1 MGRARPMSSARRSWP
16 DTVLVQF
23 PGGASEA
30 EPPLSPF
37 PEGWYFVASRSAIE
51 QGNLLE
57 RQWLGQFI
65 IAWCNDEGAICV
77 ALSVC
82 PHLGSSLGPAAG
94 GRVRDG
100 LLICPFHGFAYDAA
114 GNCVVTP
121 NAPPPK
127 NARLSVLETREY
139 LGLVFAWWGID
150 GRTAQW
156 DLPAEPPIDGWSGLE
171 LRTLQFPG
179 HPQEMAENA
188 VDLGHLRYVHLY
200 DDVNAVDAPVVDG
213 SELVSRYEFSRR
225 RRIVAGIGLEYEISI
240 TIHVHGL
247 GYSLIEIREHTIGM
261 NCRMWALATPIDGTL
276 VDLLLVSQ
284 LERLLKPRRPI
295 AGLGFL
301 PVGLRTV
308 LMNKFMV
315 AMQERDVRQDIV
327 IWNRKQYLPHPTP
340 VPLRRPDRPV
350 PALLPAVLSGSQS
363 HCALIAGARMRF
375 VVACGS
381 RRFCEAAREGAGSS
395 EEPGTGL
402 EDVLRRNAA
411 LHRERSLSRRR
422 RRLRQLRIRSRKG
435 RVPCPCGDTVPTRAL
450 RAMRRPAAADPGSL
464 SVRAK
469 AAGRVLGVLRLPCGS
484 GHMAG
489 HPGAAL
495 EEGPATDIE

>member
-1 MGRARPMSSARRSWP
+1 MPSARRSWP

-37 PEGWYFVASRSAIE
+37 PEGWYFVASRCAIE

-114 GNCVVTP
+114 GNCVETP
-121 NAPPPK
+121 NAPPPR

-156 DLPAEPPIDGWSGLE
+156 DLPVEPPIDGWSGLE

-200 DDVNAVDAPVVDG
+200 DDVNAVDAPAVDG
-213 SELVSRYEFSRR
+213 TELVSRYEFSRSR
-225 RRIVAGIGLEYEISI
+225 HFFAGIGLVYEISI
-240 TIHVHGL
+240 AIHVHGL

-276 VDLLLVSQ
+276 VDLVLVSQ
-284 LERLLKPRRPI
+284 LEHLRKPKRLI

-327 IWNRKQYLPHPTP
+327 IWNRKQYLPHPTLCRSDGP
-340 VPLRRPDRPV
+340 IGRFRRYCRQFYPDPE
-350 PALLPAVLSGSQS
+350 A
-363 HCALIAGARMRF
+363 IA
-375 VVACGS
+375 
-381 RRFCEAAREGAGSS
+381 
-395 EEPGTGL
+395 
-402 EDVLRRNAA
+402 
-411 LHRERSLSRRR
+411 H
-422 RRLRQLRIRSRKG
+422 
-435 RVPCPCGDTVPTRAL
+435 
-450 RAMRRPAAADPGSL
+450 
-464 SVRAK
+464 
-469 AAGRVLGVLRLPCGS
+469 
-484 GHMAG
+484 
-489 HPGAAL
+489 
-495 EEGPATDIE
+495 